1 MSMRL
6 CLRKKGNAD
15 TISRTTDKR
24 GAVAV
29 FRLGKVRE

>member
-15 TISRTTDKR
+15 TISPTTDKR
-24 GAVAV
+24 GEVAE